1 MISFNQTCTYLLPA
15 DKVSFRLHKPPST
28 WASSLHHRHPLPY
41 WSFPSAYGQAKIA
54 PHPDKSQ
61 ISSCRG
67 SFIPPSP
74 LLILCFSPYSP
85 SQGQSPAL
93 LLRVLTSC
101 PLLSPAPHGL
111 IPPLELP
118 AQFPLPTPEETGPV
132 GYHCSTWDPCH
143 SLLKVFHF
151 FFGSWDCLPLVLFLL
166 FYFFKTNKPLEIS
179 KSVGICLLGHL
190 H

>member
-1 MISFNQTCTYLLPA
+1 MISFNQTCTYLRPA

-41 WSFPSAYGQAKIA
+41 WSFPSAYGQTKIA

-61 ISSCRG
+61 ISSRRG

-118 AQFPLPTPEETGPV
+118 AQFPLPTPEETGPAR
-132 GYHCSTWDPCH
+132 YHCSTSTPAIP
-143 SLLKVFHF
+143 S
-151 FFGSWDCLPLVLFLL
+151 
-166 FYFFKTNKPLEIS
+166 
-179 KSVGICLLGHL
+179 
-190 H
+190 